1 MTRPHLREILR
12 SADEAVVFFIES
24 DDEVGGCCLRVF
36 LIPPPPGV
44 WPRVPC
50 APPPNAAP
58 ANGRLRPA
66 ARSAFGVQNLRRGA
80 LHTAVRAEQAAVA
93 GLGAQHLVAT
103 PALAG
108 QECRHGGH
116 HHFPLRSAYRAGQD
130 RNLDGSASHCA
141 VDPRQECVTGAPLNP
156 LWRRGVNHAVH
167 HVRIFS
173 LPLLPWFRPGRGSQS
188 EA

>member
-1 MTRPHLREILR
+1 M
-12 SADEAVVFFIES
+12 F
-24 DDEVGGCCLRVF
+24 CLV
-36 LIPPPPGV
+36 
-44 WPRVPC
+44 
-50 APPPNAAP
+50 
-58 ANGRLRPA
+58 RPA
-66 ARSAFGVQNLRRGA
+66 TRSGFGVQNLRRGA
-80 LHTAVRAEQAAVA
+80 LHAAVRAEQAAVA
-93 GLGAQHLVAT
+93 GFGAQHLVAA

-141 VDPRQECVTGAPLNP
+141 VDPRQESVTGAPLNP

-188 EA
+188 SAWSAIQPKSRYDASRLGKSFRIVKNRIFFSGAASAPVARQQLSR